1 MAVSGE
7 LYDSRTRN
15 SILALAR
22 LNCLLRTA
30 LIFTVVQPF
39 FAAKRVVYPRIVLK
53 YTWNINWGIRVYTV
67 FNITLGFLK
76 YFEVSQDT
84 SSFLRIM
91 GSPRYFRFP
100 ENISGFPENL
110 GYRNIF
116 QTFQNIFRKLDF
128 SREFRVS
135 HDIREFPVSRGQRR
149 CFPENFQFPREFSN
163 SPRHCKN
170 DFVQLQAFQRCQNF
184 GRSLPLLFLDNDH
197 LESEI
202 RSEYARVFYGHSSK
216 QRTPVEASWVEADGS
231 ACCRLVQ
238 QDCRGMENGGW
249 LYRVQFATS

>member
-1 MAVSGE
+1 M
-7 LYDSRTRN
+7 
-15 SILALAR
+15 
-22 LNCLLRTA
+22 
-30 LIFTVVQPF
+30 
-39 FAAKRVVYPRIVLK
+39 
-53 YTWNINWGIRVYTV
+53 YTV
-67 FNITLGFLK
+67 FNITLGFLR

-116 QTFQNIFRKLDF
+116 QTFQTIFRKLDF

-149 CFPENFQFPREFSN
+149 CFPENFQFPREFRI
-163 SPRHCKN
+163 PRDTVKMISSSCKLSS
-170 DFVQLQAFQRCQNF
+170 DARILA
-184 GRSLPLLFLDNDH
+184 SLPLLFLDNDH

-202 RSEYARVFYGHSSK
+202 RSEYARVFHGHSSK
-216 QRTPVEASWVEADGS
+216 QRTPVEAS
-231 ACCRLVQ
+231 
-238 QDCRGMENGGW
+238 
-249 LYRVQFATS
+249 